1 MSTIIRDYS
10 WIELDDTVCML
21 HRAPAES
28 TCHMHVTY
36 MFQINL
42 PKAFHAQ
49 GNRGCCTCFVAEQF
63 CIFFLNLTTLDIIFI
78 FIQEFILVLNL
89 LDM

>member
-49 GNRGCCTCFVAEQF
+49 GNRGRCTCFVAEHGSGACQGT
-63 CIFFLNLTTLDIIFI
+63 LTLERTW
-78 FIQEFILVLNL
+78 
-89 LDM
+89 